1 MGSTLLIAC
10 LWGAVFIYWLWTRR
24 PLGGDPVGSFRKE
37 LKVLESTT
45 PPRFRPAN
53 RLYPSPAVPVNAA
66 QKRPADLRELN
77 PPPPPLTVAARSHT
91 RQGIRRRRQE
101 VVVMLALAALATLF
115 AAVATANVAVVL
127 LQVVIDMVLAVYLY
141 LLVRPPAR
149 ARRVARPAPP
159 AEVAQGYGGYGDF
172 GSYASLAVSRD
183 N

>member
-1 MGSTLLIAC
+1 
-10 LWGAVFIYWLWTRR
+10 
-24 PLGGDPVGSFRKE
+24 
-37 LKVLESTT
+37 
-45 PPRFRPAN
+45 
-53 RLYPSPAVPVNAA
+53 
-66 QKRPADLRELN
+66 
-77 PPPPPLTVAARSHT
+77 
-91 RQGIRRRRQE
+91 
-101 VVVMLALAALATLF
+101 MLALAALATLF
-115 AAVATANVAVVL
+115 AAVATGSVAVVL